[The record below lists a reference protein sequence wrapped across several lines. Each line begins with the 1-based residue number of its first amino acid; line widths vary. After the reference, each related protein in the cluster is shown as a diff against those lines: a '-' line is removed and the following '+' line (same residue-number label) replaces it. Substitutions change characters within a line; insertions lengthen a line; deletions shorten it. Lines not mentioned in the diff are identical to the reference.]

1 MATPSDEV
9 ENILKKLVKKL
20 QETNEKVNDQN
31 DNLIGEAANRA
42 KKAYNFQAKADREN
56 MATVKEA
63 VMRKKQIAANEE
75 TLLLATAN
83 NLGITVDELKA
94 EYQDIKLDPD
104 NINQLI
110 FTPFEN
116 LSKSLL
122 EFETSFSKNLS
133 GASGAIKELTGG
145 VIDLGQL
152 AQDGADKVAA
162 VQTLILTPFKLANTA
177 IAQTTKFFTGK
188 EVNLGQDLADWWA
201 GTEETID
208 GETKK
213 TDGFRDKALQ
223 GIQAGIGGMLNG
235 IKEVVTNPIGS
246 IQKMGRAVGD
256 AAVGFVS
263 GAKTFALKAGSFI
276 AGMARTAMAMGT
288 AALGFFAALPGLIVS
303 AAVFVGGLIAAAGA
317 LIMAN
322 LPLIG
327 IGLLIGIGVAALIAG
342 IMYVKENFESIKA
355 TVMEKV
361 NTFVTGVKDAVS
373 SITEGFMNTWYSISD
388 WVMGKILKWKGR
400 LFGLSEEDEAELAA
414 IEQRKA
420 DREAAKNREEA
431 VVAEQEAIQDEFV
444 AQQQERQNLTEAET
458 QQLRE
463 DTAVQARVEAEQ
475 RINDQGRSVV
485 ELERERD
492 QLVRD
497 QETGSTAEEINA
509 QKEERVQFELAKFDR
524 ETADGGMMQVTSSR
538 VREQQGIGAVVT
550 ADDRD
555 AYEAAVRQAGNAT
568 EGDAQ
573 ARIDAENER
582 LDRID
587 TLNEEIAI
595 KKTSVLDGDLEAQE
609 LERQLVDSRVL
620 NQREIDELEREK
632 HREQLGLSKE
642 EYNRRLDE
650 ELEKE
655 LEADS
660 ALPFGDTPMYT
671 SQFLD
676 DLSATQLTA
685 DELRTAASARDD
697 AIAEGQQ
704 QQSNVNMANNA
715 VQQVNVANNRK
726 VISDPAPHNPEPTGS
741 RLSVVPA

>member
-1 MATPSDEV
+1 MADGFQEMTQ
-9 ENILKKLVKKL
+9 KL
-20 QETNEKVNDQN
+20 QESNS
-31 DNLIGEAANRA
+31 
-42 KKAYNFQAKADREN
+42 
-56 MATVKEA
+56 EA
-63 VMRKKQIAANEE
+63 VKKQDEILVKSVRGHLAHRKRLQEIDSMEMEAVKSAVLQKRKTAQMEE
-75 TLLLATAN
+75 ALLLQTATDM
-83 NLGITVDELKA
+83 GITVDELKGQ
-94 EYQDIKLDPD
+94 YDSITIDPA
-104 NINQLI
+104 NINKLI
-110 FTPFEN
+110 FKPFEN
-116 LSKSLL
+116 ISKSLM

-188 EVNLGQDLADWWA
+188 EVNFGQDLADWWA
-201 GTEETID
+201 GTEETVD

-223 GIQAGIGGMLNG
+223 GIQAGVGGMLNG

-246 IQKMGRAVGD
+246 IQKMGQAVSK

-276 AGMARTAMAMGT
+276 AGLGRTALAMGT

-303 AAVFVGGLIAAAGA
+303 AAVFVGGMIAAAGA

-327 IGLLIGIGVAALIAG
+327 IGLLIALGVAALVAG
-342 IMYVKENFESIKA
+342 IIYVKENFESIKA

-458 QQLRE
+458 EQLRE

-475 RINDQGRSVV
+475 RVNDQERSVV
-485 ELERERD
+485 QLEAERNA
-492 QLVRD
+492 LVRT
-497 QETGSTAEEINA
+497 QESGPTAEERNV
-509 QKEERVQFELAKFDR
+509 QLEERVQRELARFD
-524 ETADGGMMQVTSSR
+524 EQTADGGMVRTSER
-538 VREQQGIGAVVT
+538 LRREDPSLSVMAT

-555 AYEAAVRQAGNAT
+555 AYEAALREAGNAT
-568 EGDAQ
+568 AEDAQ
-573 ARIDAENER
+573 LRVDRENER

-595 KKTSVLDGDLEAQE
+595 KKTSVLTSDAEGQE
-609 LERQLVDSRVL
+609 LAQQMVESRVL
-620 NQREIDELEREK
+620 NERELTTLREEK
-632 HREQLGLSKE
+632 HRESLGLSQDEYDAMKE
-642 EYNRRLDE
+642 AELNKEFFDPADE
-650 ELEKE
+650 
-655 LEADS
+655 DGN
-660 ALPFGDTPMYT
+660 FYQ

-676 DLSATQLTA
+676 DLQGTTLTA
-685 DELRTAASARDD
+685 DELRTAATARDD

-715 VQQVNVANNRK
+715 VQQVNVANNRR